1 VGAWSAA
8 IALRAAGDIVVLRE
22 PSEPIT
28 VASPVG
34 KTRIT
39 VGGWIRMKI
48 MIATATRATTPAITA
63 AHTLMLA

>member
-1 VGAWSAA
+1 M
-8 IALRAAGDIVVLRE
+8 VVLMD

-28 VASPVG
+28 LASPVG

-48 MIATATRATTPAITA
+48 MIATATRATTPAMTA
-63 AHTLMLA
+63 PHTLMFA

>member
-1 VGAWSAA
+1 M
-8 IALRAAGDIVVLRE
+8 VVLMD

-28 VASPVG
+28 LASPVG

-48 MIATATRATTPAITA
+48 MIATAARATIPAMTA
-63 AHTLMLA
+63 AQMLMLA